1 MGITIMGGSSH
12 EYFIFQD
19 ILVSWIEKKT
29 PNIRDTEKRVYDVIS
44 LLSVEQREDFWN
56 LYEQGYITVDQS
68 KIWIKGDI
76 WSYFA
81 SNLDPEQFKWVYLLA
96 SRVREVKMGINII
109 MN

>member
-1 MGITIMGGSSH
+1 MGGSSH

-56 LYEQGYITVDQS
+56 LHKQGYITVDLS
-68 KIWIKGDI
+68 EIWLKGDI

-81 SNLDPEQFKWVYLLA
+81 EKFSPEQFRWFYLQA
-96 SRVREVKMGINII
+96 SRVREVTMGVKVI